1 MFSRQSPRQIFLSAI
16 SLLILSGIATGF
28 TIYKLYESET
38 WVRHTFRVQLNTHEI
53 ETNLAKAGRLRQEYL
68 NSNDSRYVQDLA
80 QTRADIF
87 AELKEL
93 RRFTGDNRDQQRRCD
108 RLEQAIVGRLS
119 VIEKSIK
126 KRGEGQDDADAQAEM
141 FGQII
146 NWAYET
152 ETVVEEMNRS
162 EEALLDHRIW
172 FTSRL
177 FLTICLILA
186 ATFLISIYL
195 FNEYYR
201 LLAAELQQRT
211 KAEEDAQRLSV
222 ELLRAQDEERRRI
235 SRELHDGLGQTLAG
249 AKMLADSF
257 LRRAPTPEALNELT
271 LILEEA
277 MSATRTISHLLHPPM
292 LDEIGFISAARWF
305 VEGFSKRAGIEVTH
319 DIPEEGGRFSD
330 VMELTMFRVLQ
341 ESLMNVQKHSKSKK
355 ASVSLNM
362 NGKNVR
368 LTIQDFGVGL
378 PREKLNNFQESGTD
392 VGVGL
397 AGMKQRVLE
406 QSGTFT
412 IVSDERGTVIS
423 VTLPASNRS
432 S

>member
-53 ETNLAKAGRLRQEYL
+53 ETNLAKAGRLRQGYL
-68 NSNDSRYVQDLA
+68 STNDPKYLQDLA
-80 QTRADIF
+80 QTRTDVF
-87 AELKEL
+87 AELREL
-93 RRFTGDNRDQQRRCD
+93 RSFTGDNRDQQRRCD
-108 RLEQAIVGRLS
+108 RLEQAIVGRLA
-119 VIEKSIK
+119 VIEKSVK
-126 KRGEGQDDADAQAEM
+126 KHGEGPDDAEAQVAM
-141 FGQII
+141 LGQIL

-152 ETVVEEMNRS
+152 ETVIEEMNRS
-162 EEALLDHRIW
+162 EEALLNHRIW

-177 FLTICLILA
+177 FLAICLILA

-195 FNEYYR
+195 FKEYYGV
-201 LLAAELQQRT
+201 LNAELKQRT
-211 KAEEDAQRLSV
+211 KAEENAQRLTV

-257 LRRAPTPEALNELT
+257 LRRAPSPDDLNELT
-271 LILEEA
+271 AILDEA
-277 MSATRTISHLLHPPM
+277 VSATRTLSHLLYPPM

-319 DIPEEGGRFSD
+319 DIPEEGGRFSA

-355 ASVSLNM
+355 ANVNLKM
-362 NGKNVR
+362 NSKNVR

-378 PREKLNNFQESGTD
+378 PREKLNNFQKSGTD

-406 QSGTFT
+406 QSGSFT

-423 VTLPASNRS
+423 VVLPTGNRTS
-432 S
+432 